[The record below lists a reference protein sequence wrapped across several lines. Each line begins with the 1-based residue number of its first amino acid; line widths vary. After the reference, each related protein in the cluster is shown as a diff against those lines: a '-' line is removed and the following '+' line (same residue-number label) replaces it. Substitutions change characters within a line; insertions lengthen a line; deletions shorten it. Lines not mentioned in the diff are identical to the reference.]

1 MTRNDATRR
10 VLHRPRHRRG
20 GAILVVALVCLLVVM
35 SIVAGMIKGALRERR
50 QLHQYRDLRQTDL
63 LVEAGADRAAAR
75 LAEDPEYRGE
85 TWRVPA
91 EEISGNAAGEVTIEV
106 ARDESVEPTDDEGA
120 PTLRVRV
127 SAEYPLVGVTSIRRT
142 RTFTIET
149 QLISEEE

>member
-1 MTRNDATRR
+1 MTTNCTPRR
-10 VLHRPRHRRG
+10 AQRHAPHRP

-35 SIVAGMIKGALRERR
+35 SIVAGMIKGAIRERR

-91 EEISGNAAGEVTIEV
+91 EEIGHAAGEVTIEV
-106 ARDESVEPTDDEGA
+106 SRDESGA
-120 PTLRVRV
+120 PTAADGAPSLRVRV

-142 RTFTIET
+142 RTFAIAP
-149 QLISEEE
+149 QSIPEEE